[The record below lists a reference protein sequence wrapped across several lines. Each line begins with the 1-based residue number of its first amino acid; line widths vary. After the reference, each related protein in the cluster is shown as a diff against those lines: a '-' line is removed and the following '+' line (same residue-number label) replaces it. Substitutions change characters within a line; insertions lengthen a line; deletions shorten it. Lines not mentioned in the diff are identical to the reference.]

1 MKSISKIL
9 TVALPCLVAGL
20 FAAGQA
26 NAAVSYVY
34 VTTSPVDVPGIA
46 NFNTHGSMMS
56 GMSVTAT
63 FSTGFSET
71 LGWAATGQDSG
82 GVTGNGWSL
91 GLTGDSYTNYWNFSF
106 LQTTAPLTLTS
117 LVLDGAPGFTVFDLY
132 LDGDTGTT
140 NSWAGR
146 DFEFLL
152 TYNVTATYSKPVGVA
167 GAPPYESDPTAD
179 PPLPPHDLWQVLTVD
194 FGNGIS
200 QDFKF
205 RQDTDN
211 DTRRIPEPGSL
222 ALLSAGLL
230 GLGFT
235 RRRKS

>member
-1 MKSISKIL
+1 MKSISQIR
-9 TVALPCLVAGL
+9 TVALSCLVAGL

-26 NAAVSYVY
+26 NAALSYVFDAS
-34 VTTSPVDVPGIA
+34 SPVDVPGIA
-46 NFNTHGSMMS
+46 NFDTHGSMMS
-56 GMSVTAT
+56 GMSVTAIFGNSLT
-63 FSTGFSET
+63 ETRSWATTGLE
-71 LGWAATGQDSG
+71 SG
-82 GVTGNGWSL
+82 GVSGNSWSL
-91 GLTGDSYTNYWNFSF
+91 GLMGDSYNQYWNFQNRTDFS
-106 LQTTAPLTLTS
+106 LTRLI
-117 LVLDGAPGFTVFDLY
+117 LDGAPGFTVFDLY

-140 NSWAGR
+140 NSMRGR
-146 DFEFLL
+146 DFEFSLVSFD
-152 TYNVTATYSKPVGVA
+152 VTATYSKPVGVA
-167 GAPPYESDPTAD
+167 GSLPYDSGDPD
-179 PPLPPHDLWQVLTVD
+179 LPPHDLWQVLTVD